1 MPRRTS
7 SSRRSRACRRWLRS
21 SRGLAAFEH
30 EASDGV
36 LRLAAVF
43 AALRLVHLALGD
55 AKAAAFGRVAGA
67 DPRRP
72 LEAPE
77 HAARLAFEARHG
89 LARERRAIGGD
100 PDREASLA
108 VLEVVRVGPGE
119 PRPEAVGEPSR
130 LVALVGIDGLL
141 GRRPFREAGD
151 GTGLIEQM
159 LEADGVELLQRFP
172 HRK

>member
-21 SRGLAAFEH
+21 PALVAFEH
-30 EASDGV
+30 EASDGL

-89 LARERRAIGGD
+89 LARERRAIGGR
-100 PDREASLA
+100 PERGASLA

-151 GTGLIEQM
+151 GTGL
-159 LEADGVELLQRFP
+159 
-172 HRK
+172 